1 MNLGE
6 YDDRFRRPAP
16 SWHQILTV
24 AQSPNRYRRRRWRC
38 LAVAAL
44 LAVMTLTVE
53 IASHHAAHSHAGNGS
68 VRERAFDVLPGDF
81 WRILDRVRSVW
92 SR

>member
-1 MNLGE
+1 M
-6 YDDRFRRPAP
+6 
-16 SWHQILTV
+16 
-24 AQSPNRYRRRRWRC
+24 
-38 LAVAAL
+38 AVATL

-68 VRERAFDVLPGDF
+68 VREPAFDVLPGDF